1 MNRLSADRYR
11 LTSRAILTAIA
22 LLVCSCLA
30 QGPNRVDRKT
40 FVGKQALDFSVMGLD
55 GKPLLL
61 SSLKGK
67 VVYIEFWTS
76 YHTECVERMKEVQK
90 LFEATD
96 RKHLVI
102 LPVTAEGNLIAEDFL
117 QAHKMTVPAYT
128 DGSGAA
134 HAAYLVYA
142 MPLSVVVD
150 KNGTVVEY
158 VPPEGDYKTVLEAL
172 RKAGVVLKASSK
184 G

>member
-1 MNRLSADRYR
+1 MNLLPANRVRSPNRLGW
-11 LTSRAILTAIA
+11 IL
-22 LLVCSCLA
+22 LLLLACWCVA

-40 FVGKQALDFSVMGLD
+40 FVGKPAMDFSVMDLD
-55 GKPLLL
+55 GNPLLL

-76 YHTECVERMKEVQK
+76 YHTECVQRMKEIQK
-90 LFEATD
+90 LYDTTD

-102 LPVTAEGNLIAEDFL
+102 LPITAEGNLIAQDFVR
-117 QAHKMTVPAYT
+117 AHGMTMPVYT

-134 HAAYLVYA
+134 HAAYLVNA

-150 KNGTVVEY
+150 QNGTVVEY
-158 VPPEGDYKTVLEAL
+158 VPPEGDFATVLQAL
-172 RKAGVVLKASSK
+172 RKAGVVVRGSPK